1 MYGKLLTA
9 LRKFSKPKN
18 PRGLY
23 CKLSHNVYYVRIMA
37 RRRLY
42 NNLNVMSASDFTK
55 QTLSKMHAQNLI
67 KEAKMFVRDALSLK
81 TLGVSGYRLGSI
93 NEANSLS
100 E

>member
-1 MYGKLLTA
+1 MIGKKRLFNEINNF
-9 LRKFSKPKN
+9 RN
-18 PRGLY
+18 
-23 CKLSHNVYYVRIMA
+23 KLSHNVYYVRMMA

-42 NNLNVMSASDFTK
+42 NNLNLMSASDFTK

-67 KEAKMFVRDALSLK
+67 KEAKMFVREVLSLK
-81 TLGVSGYRLGSI
+81 AWGASGYRLGFI